1 MPTVL
6 RVDGLR
12 IVIWPNDH
20 TPPHVH
26 VFSAEAEA
34 TIELGEAGRHPR
46 LRENLR
52 MKPAVLTKALQAV
65 FDHQEMLM
73 QKWREIHG

>member
-6 RVDGLR
+6 RADGLR

-20 TPPHVH
+20 APPHVH
-26 VFSAEAEA
+26 VFSAEAQA
-34 TIELGEAGRHPR
+34 TIELGDAGQHPR

-52 MKPAVLTKALQAV
+52 MKPAVLAKALQVV
-65 FDHQEMLM
+65 FEHHAILM
-73 QKWREIHG
+73 QSWREIHG

>member
-6 RVDGLR
+6 RVDGFR
-12 IVIWPNDH
+12 VIIWPNDH
-20 TPPHVH
+20 APPHVH
-26 VFSAEAEA
+26 VFSAEAQA
-34 TIELGEAGRHPR
+34 TIELGDAGRHPR

-52 MKPAVLTKALQAV
+52 MKPAVLAKALQVV
-65 FDHQEMLM
+65 FEHQAMLM

>member
-6 RVDGLR
+6 LVDGFR
-12 IVIWPNDH
+12 VIIWPNDH
-20 TPPHVH
+20 APPHVH
-26 VFSAEAEA
+26 VFSAEAQA
-34 TIELGEAGRHPR
+34 TIERGDVGRHPR

-52 MKPAVLTKALQAV
+52 MKPAILAKALQVV
-65 FDHQEMLM
+65 FEHQAMLM

>member
-34 TIELGEAGRHPR
+34 TIELGEEGRHPK

-52 MKPAVLTKALQAV
+52 MKPAVLTTALQAV

>member
-1 MPTVL
+1 MLTVL

-20 TPPHVH
+20 TPP
-26 VFSAEAEA
+26 A
-34 TIELGEAGRHPR
+34 
-46 LRENLR
+46 
-52 MKPAVLTKALQAV
+52 LTKALQTV